1 MGTEDGAKP
10 PRSGSAGRRVHALA
24 PANSSPDAPS
34 SHASASHAARHASF
48 VPTLARAVRLARRYY
63 DGPERRRARFLL
75 LVMLG
80 LCACTTGLSVVFS
93 YVQRDMSTALSEK
106 RVDAFYA
113 AIRRYLLVI
122 VVAAPLF
129 AMYSYVQSLVALEWR
144 LWLTRE
150 LLRKYFANR
159 AYFALKSE
167 GKHADNPDQ
176 RICDD
181 ARNFVES
188 CTAVLLAVVQ
198 KVLSMAAFFGVLWGI
213 SPRLV
218 AFCFGY
224 AAFGTVVTAKVFGD
238 RLMALS
244 FEALRR
250 EADLRFALVRVR
262 EHAESIALYRGA
274 RRELSACWTRL
285 GAVAATLTRK
295 IAWSRNLALFTN
307 AYEFATFALPSLII
321 APRYF
326 AGEVEFGVVTQA
338 GYAFRTVQSA
348 LNIIVGRF
356 EQLSGLA
363 AETERLE
370 KLAELL
376 DALEEEETFLK
387 RRRKGNGEPAASKMN
402 APALAPLVDPDL
414 EGRLSR
420 PRVVSRRFPD
430 GRAFLRR
437 VGAPPPPSAL
447 TLARVS
453 LRTPTSNRELW
464 RDLSLDVR
472 AGDAWLIVGPS
483 GCGKSSLLRAV
494 AGLWDAG
501 AGDVAAAAP
510 RDALFLP
517 QATYMPVG
525 SLRAQLLFP
534 SRAREPED
542 NDARDRTS
550 SAELRRGGASTL
562 SDDDDDDGDSS
573 DDFGR
578 FSDAD
583 LEEALDACGL
593 GRLVARF
600 AGEGGLDARLEWANV
615 LSAGEQ
621 QRIAH
626 ARAYLRRPSIAFL
639 DEATSALDERGEA
652 SAYATL
658 GARCGAIVSVGHRS
672 TLLRHHANVL
682 RFVPGEVEAGN
693 PDGAGTWEKMT
704 VDEYRR
710 GLAKSPSGTSLEMR

>member
-387 RRRKGNGEPAASKMN
+387 RRRKGNGEPAASN

-464 RDLSLDVR
+464 CDLSLDVR

-501 AGDVAAAAP
+501 AATSRRRPATRSSCP
-510 RDALFLP
+510 RRR
-517 QATYMPVG
+517 TC
-525 SLRAQLLFP
+525 P
-534 SRAREPED
+534 SGASARSSSSPRARASPKTTTRATERLRPNFGVVALRRSRTTTTTTGTRPTAD
-542 NDARDRTS
+542 DSSPTRISRRRSTRAAWGASSRGSRGRGVLTRGSSGRTS
-550 SAELRRGGASTL
+550 
-562 SDDDDDDGDSS
+562 
-573 DDFGR
+573 
-578 FSDAD
+578 
-583 LEEALDACGL
+583 
-593 GRLVARF
+593 
-600 AGEGGLDARLEWANV
+600 
-615 LSAGEQ
+615 
-621 QRIAH
+621 
-626 ARAYLRRPSIAFL
+626 
-639 DEATSALDERGEA
+639 
-652 SAYATL
+652 
-658 GARCGAIVSVGHRS
+658 
-672 TLLRHHANVL
+672 
-682 RFVPGEVEAGN
+682 
-693 PDGAGTWEKMT
+693 
-704 VDEYRR
+704 
-710 GLAKSPSGTSLEMR
+710 

>member
-24 PANSSPDAPS
+24 PANASPDAPS

-387 RRRKGNGEPAASKMN
+387 RRRKGNGEPAASN

-464 RDLSLDVR
+464 RDLSLDVG

-501 AGDVAAAAP
+501 AGDVAAAP

-534 SRAREPED
+534 SRAREPKATRATERLRP
-542 NDARDRTS
+542 NFGVVA
-550 SAELRRGGASTL
+550 LRRCRTTTTTTGTRPAA
-562 SDDDDDDGDSS
+562 DDSS
-573 DDFGR
+573 PTR
-578 FSDAD
+578 ISRR
-583 LEEALDACGL
+583 ALDACGL

-600 AGEGGLDARLEWANV
+600 AGEGGLDARLEWADV

-621 QRIAH
+621 QRVAH

-639 DEATSALDERGEA
+639 DEATSALDERAEA

-658 GARCGAIVSVGHRS
+658 RARCGAIVSVGHRS

-693 PDGAGTWEKMT
+693 PDGAGTWEKMS